1 MGGHDVIVVGA
12 SAGGVEAL
20 TSMVRGVSPGLP
32 AAIFVVLHIPS
43 DTRSVLP
50 AILDRAGPLPAVA
63 AEDLMPI
70 ERGRIYVAPPNRH
83 ILVERDRVRVVTGP
97 RENRV
102 RPSADP
108 LFRSAARQFGRR
120 VVGVVLSGV
129 LDDGANGLAA
139 VAAAGGVT
147 VAQDPNDALFEGMP
161 RAAAERCRID
171 HLLPAAEIGPLLV
184 ELARDDAPTKKGGG
198 ADLSDELMR
207 DPTPD
212 AEPASSADQ
221 KRTGRASGITCP
233 DCHGSL
239 WELKDGDAVRY
250 ECRVGH
256 SYSVDALLSAQAESL
271 ENALWAALNA
281 LEERAATLDRVAKGV
296 HGRPDVYGER
306 MREQAREA
314 NEQALTLREALLRS
328 IASHGAASAGSDG
341 PPVTA

>member
-1 MGGHDVIVVGA
+1 MGGHDVVVVGA
-12 SAGGVEAL
+12 SAGGIEAL
-20 TSMVRGVSPGLP
+20 TQIVRGLAPGLP
-32 AAIFVVLHIPS
+32 AAIFVVLHIAS

-50 AILDRAGPLPAVA
+50 SILERSGSLPAVA
-63 AEDLMPI
+63 AVDLMPI

-83 ILVERDRVRVVTGP
+83 ILLERDRVRVVTGP

-120 VVGVVLSGV
+120 VVGVILSGV

-147 VAQDPNDALFEGMP
+147 VVQDPEDALFPGMP
-161 RAAAERCRID
+161 RSAAERCRID
-171 HLLPAAEIGPLLV
+171 HRLPAARIGPLLND
-184 ELARDDAPTKKGGG
+184 LAWDDAPAGKGGG
-198 ADLSDELMR
+198 TDLADELMR

-212 AEPASSADQ
+212 AEPASSEDA

-239 WELKDGDAVRY
+239 WELKDGDSVRY

-256 SYSVDALLSAQAESL
+256 AYSVESLLDAQAESL

-281 LEERAATLDRVAKGV
+281 LEERAATLERVAKGV
-296 HGRPDVYGER
+296 HGRADAYGQR
-306 MREQAREA
+306 VREQARESM
-314 NEQALTLREALLRS
+314 EQARTLREALLRS
-328 IASHGAASAGSDG
+328 IAGAGAGADG
-341 PPVTA
+341 PPITA